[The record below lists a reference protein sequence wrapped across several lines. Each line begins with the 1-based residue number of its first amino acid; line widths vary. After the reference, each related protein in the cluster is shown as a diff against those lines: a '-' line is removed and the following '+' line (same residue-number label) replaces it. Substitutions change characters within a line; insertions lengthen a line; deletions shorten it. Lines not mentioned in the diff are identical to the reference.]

1 MPEEDDE
8 DSRKP
13 RARRR
18 DDDEE
23 EPRPRRRSREDDE
36 EDEEDDD
43 RPRRRRRR
51 DTGGLDSLIPYNNGM
66 ALAAYYCGV
75 FSLIPC
81 LWGTLSILAIVF
93 GFLGLKRA
101 KLHPDSKGKGHS
113 IAGIV
118 LGSITMLLGLACAI
132 VGVIIAMKK

>member
-1 MPEEDDE
+1 MP
-8 DSRKP
+8 
-13 RARRR
+13 
-18 DDDEE
+18 
-23 EPRPRRRSREDDE
+23 REDDE
-36 EDEEDDD
+36 EPRTPKARRRNDDEDDD
-43 RPRRRRRR
+43 DDFEDDERPQRRRRRRR

-93 GFLGLKRA
+93 GFLGLKRS
-101 KLHPDSKGKGHS
+101 KMYPDSKGKGHS

-118 LGSITMLLGLACAI
+118 LGSITILLGLASAI
-132 VGVIIAMKK
+132 VGVIIALKK